1 MKLISS
7 IFISTTDQFL
17 IHLHKLCGTFEFG
30 IEFAPK
36 TICAHNGFIVFLMCF
51 AEFERHSIELTNS
64 FFTVNIINRTQIR
77 IELVN
82 QCMELKNRKSF
93 LNLICSINAKSKR
106 NTLTVIQLF

>member
-17 IHLHKLCGTFEFG
+17 IHLHKLCDTFGFG

-51 AEFERHSIELTNS
+51 AEFGRHSIELTNS

-82 QCMELKNRKSF
+82 QCMEL
-93 LNLICSINAKSKR
+93 
-106 NTLTVIQLF
+106 